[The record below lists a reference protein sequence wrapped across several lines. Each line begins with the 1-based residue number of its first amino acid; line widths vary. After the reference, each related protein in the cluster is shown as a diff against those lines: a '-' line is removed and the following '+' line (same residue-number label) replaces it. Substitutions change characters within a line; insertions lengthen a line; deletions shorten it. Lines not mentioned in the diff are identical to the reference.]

1 MLNIYTYLIAFSDSS
16 ENEDYEDMTVEITES
31 SERFAYME
39 AEEIAINKLVELG
52 KTWEILSIDILYI
65 EKGESAKSRY
75 DWYGY
80 EYETDLYN

>member
-1 MLNIYTYLIAFSDSS
+1 MLNIYTYLITFSDSS
-16 ENEDYEDMTVEITES
+16 ENEDYEDMKVEITES
-31 SERFAYME
+31 SERFAYAE
-39 AEEIAINKLVELG
+39 AEEIAINKLTELG

-65 EKGESAKSRY
+65 EKGESAENRY